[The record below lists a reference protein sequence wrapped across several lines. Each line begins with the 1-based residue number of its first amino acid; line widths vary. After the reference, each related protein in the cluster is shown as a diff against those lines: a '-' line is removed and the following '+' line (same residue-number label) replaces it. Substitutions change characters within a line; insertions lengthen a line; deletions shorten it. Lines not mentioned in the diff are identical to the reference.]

1 MNGFAQH
8 PGMGPGQDRPSA
20 DWIGAALVSHT
31 NPVAAGGVR
40 AISRWENEGGGVDQ
54 TPRGSLRIPE
64 HVGGNGDRARTDLP
78 ERFADPSGLDP
89 VVRLVHDLRS
99 PLGSILLLSEL
110 LLGESGAERSDRQR
124 RYLELLHRAAV
135 GLDALLA
142 EEAEREAERPIAGSG
157 LVENGLRPFSIRD
170 IVASVADVVG
180 PLAET
185 RGLALHTVST
195 ERACAVGNPSDIRR
209 VLLNLATNA
218 LKFTEEGYVEI
229 AAVPHGDTGLLISV
243 RDTGGGLP
251 PSVAE
256 ALRRPPGLT
265 GADHG
270 GQPEAPGLGLGIC
283 RQLVRSMG
291 ADLHFETEEGRGTRV
306 HFTLGTPLHARS

>member
-1 MNGFAQH
+1 M
-8 PGMGPGQDRPSA
+8 
-20 DWIGAALVSHT
+20 
-31 NPVAAGGVR
+31 
-40 AISRWENEGGGVDQ
+40 
-54 TPRGSLRIPE
+54 
-64 HVGGNGDRARTDLP
+64 
-78 ERFADPSGLDP
+78 
-89 VVRLVHDLRS
+89 VRLVHDLRS

-110 LLGESGAERSDRQR
+110 LVGESGAELSDRQR

-142 EEAEREAERPIAGSG
+142 EEADRPIAGDG
-157 LVENGLRPFSIRD
+157 LVETGLRPFSIRD
-170 IVASVADVVG
+170 IVESVADVLG

-195 ERACAVGNPSDIRR
+195 ERACAVGNPNAIRR

-229 AAVPHGDTGLLISV
+229 AAVPDGVTGLLVSV

-291 ADLHFETEEGRGTRV
+291 AELQFETGEGRGTRV
-306 HFTLGTPLHARS
+306 HFTLGTPLHAGP